1 MKSARSAK
9 SSPCHS
15 WPDLSRVMPRF
26 WQVAPTLQQVGAL
39 LALRFMIACLP
50 AVVAGP
56 GAGLLPASPQ
66 RPESR
71 FNETVT

>member
-1 MKSARSAK
+1 
-9 SSPCHS
+9 
-15 WPDLSRVMPRF
+15 MPRF

-56 GAGLLPASPQ
+56 GAGLLPGVATATREQ
-66 RPESR
+66 IQ
-71 FNETVT
+71 